1 MFKLLRRIVLN
12 ESAASFSI
20 WSFSPPWGNYSS
32 KLSWIKKKKKS
43 INRGWLAIFLD
54 PQKTVSQ
61 TYRDELSKDREGE
74 INRPGFSQDACLF
87 PDPTPATPTPSK
99 RESCQQGPI
108 SKNISSGVTEMLS
121 EVAGLS
127 VLRINGVRHDIFLLA
142 ETEHPW
148 GKDTDL
154 SFVYSIGGDVLP
166 GFDKCV

>member
-1 MFKLLRRIVLN
+1 MKVSVRRLCL
-12 ESAASFSI
+12 SFSEELSRMKALPLFPFGAFLLPEAI
-20 WSFSPPWGNYSS
+20 IAANYPA
-32 KLSWIKKKKKS
+32 LKKKKS

-61 TYRDELSKDREGE
+61 TYREELSKDREGE

-127 VLRINGVRHDIFLLA
+127 VLQINGVRHDIFLLA
-142 ETEHPW
+142 ETEHP
-148 GKDTDL
+148 
-154 SFVYSIGGDVLP
+154 
-166 GFDKCV
+166 